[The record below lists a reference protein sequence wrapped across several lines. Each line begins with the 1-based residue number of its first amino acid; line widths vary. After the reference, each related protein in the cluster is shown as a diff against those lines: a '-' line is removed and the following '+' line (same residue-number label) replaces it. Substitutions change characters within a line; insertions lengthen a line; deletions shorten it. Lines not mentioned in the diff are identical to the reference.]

1 MGELLLEDS
10 VTIYRDQ
17 FGVPHVYGK
26 DDKSASFGFAYAQ
39 AEDNFSIIENNYIDA
54 LGRSSE
60 VIGSDGLLDDWINRS
75 LEIVTYAKSEY
86 NSFSPEVKEIC
97 EGYCEGLNFYLKQ
110 NPNVKPKLLTH
121 FEPWYIV
128 AFINYLYYQKV
139 LLVHY
144 SNLPESGFID
154 AYQKLCN
161 DVSSNP
167 KDLKFQDKKNESEG
181 SNTWAINGKKSAS
194 GNALLLINPHLGF
207 FGNSQVYEA
216 HIMSE
221 SGWNFI
227 GYTRFGFPFPYVGFG
242 ENIGW
247 SSTDNQADI
256 VDAYIEQIDFNT
268 EDITYLYNG
277 THKQVIKWTE
287 TLKVVENNVQ
297 TSKEYAF
304 YKTHHGPLI
313 STQNGKFLSVKMAKY
328 ETPGWLSQWYWM
340 TKAQNLQEFKKA
352 VSVLEVQFGNYT
364 YADVEGNIMYVYNQL
379 YRNDLKSLIGQNPL
393 TEVL

>member
-1 MGELLLEDS
+1 MKFFFTTIVILVLMSCQEKKMGELLLEDS

-167 KDLKFQDKKNESEG
+167 KDLKFQDKKMN
-181 SNTWAINGKKSAS
+181 
-194 GNALLLINPHLGF
+194 
-207 FGNSQVYEA
+207 
-216 HIMSE
+216 
-221 SGWNFI
+221 
-227 GYTRFGFPFPYVGFG
+227 
-242 ENIGW
+242 
-247 SSTDNQADI
+247 
-256 VDAYIEQIDFNT
+256 
-268 EDITYLYNG
+268 
-277 THKQVIKWTE
+277 
-287 TLKVVENNVQ
+287 
-297 TSKEYAF
+297 
-304 YKTHHGPLI
+304 
-313 STQNGKFLSVKMAKY
+313 
-328 ETPGWLSQWYWM
+328 
-340 TKAQNLQEFKKA
+340 
-352 VSVLEVQFGNYT
+352 
-364 YADVEGNIMYVYNQL
+364 
-379 YRNDLKSLIGQNPL
+379 
-393 TEVL
+393 